1 MRYKLELYT
10 YIMYNIKSTLME
22 SLYGVQKLIKKGE
35 REMNEKNEFKP
46 YIPADR
52 VMPELTVTSIV
63 MGMLLAVIFGAANA
77 YLGLRVGMTVSASIP
92 AAVISMG
99 VIRVIMKR
107 NSILESNMVQTIGS
121 AGESLAAGAIFTMPA
136 LFLWAEEGLCDMPSL
151 VEITL
156 IALCGGV
163 LGVLFMVP
171 LRNAL
176 IVKEHETLLYPE
188 GTACADVLLAGE
200 EGGANASTVFSGMGL
215 AAAFKFVVD
224 GLKVLPSDVAFAFK
238 SFKGEIGMEVYPAL
252 LGVGYIVGPQIASY
266 MFVGSL
272 IGWMVIIPLIC
283 LFGPDTWL
291 YPADVGK
298 TIADLYAAGG
308 AAKIWSTYVKY
319 IGAGAIATG
328 GIISLIKSLP
338 LIVTTF
344 RDSIKSM
351 KGGKNTN
358 TARTAQD
365 LPMQMILF
373 GIVAMILI
381 IWVVPA
387 IPVTLLG
394 AAIIVVF
401 GFFFATVSSRMVGL
415 VGSSNNPVSGM
426 AIATLLIATMSIK
439 ASGNTGIDG
448 MTAAIAIGSVICIV
462 AAIAGDTSQDLK
474 TGYLL
479 GATPKKQQIGEL
491 LGVVVSGLAIGGVLY
506 LLNAAWGYGGAEVPA
521 PQATLMKMIVE
532 GIMGGNLP
540 WNLVF
545 IGVFLA
551 IALEILRV
559 PVMPF
564 AIGLYLPIYLNASI
578 MIGGVVR
585 MFMDRR
591 KNVDEETKTKQTT
604 DGTLYCAGMI
614 AGEGLVGILLAIFA
628 VFGINVSIGE
638 SVNFGNI
645 GGVVLM
651 VIMIL
656 CLLKFSLWKKSKEK

>member
-1 MRYKLELYT
+1 
-10 YIMYNIKSTLME
+10 
-22 SLYGVQKLIKKGE
+22 
-35 REMNEKNEFKP
+35 MNENTEFKP
-46 YIPADR
+46 YIPAEK
-52 VMPELTVTSIV
+52 VTPELTVTSVI
-63 MGMLLAVIFGAANA
+63 MGCILAVIFGAANA

-99 VIRVIMKR
+99 VIRVILRR

-136 LFLWAEEGLCDMPSL
+136 LFLWAEEGLSDKPGI

-156 IALCGGV
+156 IALCGGI

-176 IVKEHETLLYPE
+176 IVKEHATLLYPE

-215 AAAFKFVVD
+215 AAIFKFVVD
-224 GLKVLPSDVAFAFK
+224 GLKLLPADVAAAFK

-252 LGVGYIVGPQIASY
+252 LGVGYIVGPKIASY

-272 IGWMVIIPLIC
+272 MGWMVIIPMIC
-283 LFGPDTWL
+283 LFGPDTWM
-291 YPADVGK
+291 YPAAEGT
-298 TIADLYAAGG
+298 TIAQLYANGG
-308 AAKIWSTYVKY
+308 AAAIWSTYVKY

-344 RDSIKSM
+344 RDSMKSM
-351 KGGKNTN
+351 KGSKNTS
-358 TARTAQD
+358 TERTAQD
-365 LPMQMILF
+365 LPMQFILL
-373 GIVAMILI
+373 GVIAMVFI
-381 IWVVPA
+381 IWIVPA

-394 AAIIVVF
+394 AVIIVVF

-426 AIATLLIATMSIK
+426 AIATLLIATFAIK
-439 ASGNTGIDG
+439 SSGKTGIDG
-448 MTAAIAIGSVICIV
+448 MTAAIAVGSVICII

-479 GATPKKQQIGEL
+479 GATPKKQQMGEM

-506 LLNAAWGYGGAEVPA
+506 LLDAAWGYGTAEIPA
-521 PQATLMKMIVE
+521 PQAQLMKMIVE

-540 WNLVF
+540 WGLVF

-551 IALEILRV
+551 ICLEILRI

-564 AIGLYLPIYLNASI
+564 AIGLYLPIYLNATI

-585 MFMDRR
+585 GLLDRR
-591 KNVDEETKTKQTT
+591 KGVDEKTKTAQST

-614 AGEGLVGILLAIFA
+614 AGEGLVGILLAVFA
-628 VFGINVSIGE
+628 VFGISLDMSGI
-638 SVNFGNI
+638 VNFGNI

-651 VIMIL
+651 IIMIL
-656 CLLKFSLWKKSKEK
+656 SLLKFSIWRKKKA

>member
-1 MRYKLELYT
+1 
-10 YIMYNIKSTLME
+10 
-22 SLYGVQKLIKKGE
+22 
-35 REMNEKNEFKP
+35 MNKNTEFKP
-46 YIPADR
+46 YIPAEKIT
-52 VMPELTVTSIV
+52 PELTVTSVI
-63 MGMLLAVIFGAANA
+63 MGCILAVIFGAANA

-99 VIRVIMKR
+99 VIRVILRR

-136 LFLWAEEGLCDMPSL
+136 LFLWAEEGLSDKPGI

-156 IALCGGV
+156 IALCGGI

-176 IVKEHETLLYPE
+176 IVKEHATLLYPE

-215 AAAFKFVVD
+215 AAVFKFVVD
-224 GLKVLPSDVAFAFK
+224 GLKLLPADVSAAFK

-252 LGVGYIVGPQIASY
+252 LGVGYIVGPKIASY
-266 MFVGSL
+266 MFTGSL

-283 LFGPDTWL
+283 LFGPDTWM
-291 YPADVGK
+291 YPAAEGT
-298 TIADLYAAGG
+298 TIAQLYANGG
-308 AAKIWSTYVKY
+308 ASAIWSTYVKY

-344 RDSIKSM
+344 RDSMKSM
-351 KGGKNTN
+351 KGSKNTS
-358 TARTAQD
+358 TERTAQD
-365 LPMQMILF
+365 LPMQFILL
-373 GIVAMILI
+373 GVIAMVFI
-381 IWVVPA
+381 IWIVPA

-394 AAIIVVF
+394 AVIIVVF

-426 AIATLLIATMSIK
+426 AIATLLIATFAIK
-439 ASGNTGIDG
+439 SSGKTGIDG
-448 MTAAIAIGSVICIV
+448 MTAAIAVGSVICII

-479 GATPKKQQIGEL
+479 GATPKKQQMGEM

-506 LLNAAWGYGGAEVPA
+506 LLNAAWGYGTAEIPA
-521 PQATLMKMIVE
+521 PQAQLMKMIVE

-540 WNLVF
+540 WGLVF

-551 IALEILRV
+551 ICLEILRI

-564 AIGLYLPIYLNASI
+564 AIGLYLPIYLNATI
-578 MIGGVVR
+578 MIGGIVR
-585 MFMDRR
+585 GLLDRR
-591 KNVDEETKTKQTT
+591 KGVDEKTKTAQAT

-628 VFGINVSIGE
+628 VVGISLDMSGV
-638 SVNFGNI
+638 VNLGNI

-651 VIMIL
+651 IIMIL
-656 CLLKFSLWKKSKEK
+656 SLLKFSIWRKKKA

>member
-1 MRYKLELYT
+1 
-10 YIMYNIKSTLME
+10 
-22 SLYGVQKLIKKGE
+22 
-35 REMNEKNEFKP
+35 MNEKNEFKP

-238 SFKGEIGMEVYPAL
+238 SFKGEVGMEVYPAL

-338 LIVTTF
+338 LIITTF

-479 GATPKKQQIGEL
+479 GATPKKQQMGEII
-491 LGVVVSGLAIGGVLY
+491 GVVVSGLAIGGVLY

>member
-1 MRYKLELYT
+1 
-10 YIMYNIKSTLME
+10 
-22 SLYGVQKLIKKGE
+22 
-35 REMNEKNEFKP
+35 MNKNTEFKP
-46 YIPADR
+46 YIPAEKIT
-52 VMPELTVTSIV
+52 PELTVTSVI
-63 MGMLLAVIFGAANA
+63 MGCILAVIFGAANA

-99 VIRVIMKR
+99 VIRVILRR

-136 LFLWAEEGLCDMPSL
+136 LFLWAEEGLTSKPGI

-156 IALCGGV
+156 IALCGGI

-176 IVKEHETLLYPE
+176 IVKEHATLLYPE

-215 AAAFKFVVD
+215 AAIFKFVVD
-224 GLKVLPSDVAFAFK
+224 GLKLLPADVSAAFK

-252 LGVGYIVGPQIASY
+252 LGVGYIVGPKIASY
-266 MFVGSL
+266 MFTGSL

-283 LFGPDTWL
+283 LFGPDTWM
-291 YPADVGK
+291 YPAAEGT
-298 TIADLYAAGG
+298 TIAQLYANGG
-308 AAKIWSTYVKY
+308 AAAIWSTYVKY

-344 RDSIKSM
+344 RDSMKSM
-351 KGGKNTN
+351 KGSKNTS
-358 TARTAQD
+358 TERTAQD
-365 LPMQMILF
+365 LPMQFILL
-373 GIVAMILI
+373 GVVAMVFI

-394 AAIIVVF
+394 AVIIVVF

-426 AIATLLIATMSIK
+426 AIATLLIATFAIK
-439 ASGNTGIDG
+439 SSGKTGIDG
-448 MTAAIAIGSVICIV
+448 MTAAIAVGSVICII

-479 GATPKKQQIGEL
+479 GATPKKQQMGEM

-506 LLNAAWGYGGAEVPA
+506 LLDAAWGYGTAEIPA
-521 PQATLMKMIVE
+521 PQAQLMKMIVE

-540 WNLVF
+540 WGLVF
-545 IGVFLA
+545 VGVFLA
-551 IALEILRV
+551 ICLEILRI

-564 AIGLYLPIYLNASI
+564 AIGLYLPIYLNATI
-578 MIGGVVR
+578 MIGGIVR
-585 MFMDRR
+585 GLLDRR
-591 KNVDEETKTKQTT
+591 KGVDEKTKTAQAT

-614 AGEGLVGILLAIFA
+614 AGEGLVGILLAVFA
-628 VFGINVSIGE
+628 VVGISLDMSGVVSL
-638 SVNFGNI
+638 GNI

-651 VIMIL
+651 IIMIL
-656 CLLKFSLWKKSKEK
+656 SLLKFSIWRKKKA

>member
-1 MRYKLELYT
+1 
-10 YIMYNIKSTLME
+10 
-22 SLYGVQKLIKKGE
+22 
-35 REMNEKNEFKP
+35 MNEKNEFKP
-46 YIPADR
+46 YIPSDR

-238 SFKGEIGMEVYPAL
+238 SFKGEVGMEVYPAL

-266 MFVGSL
+266 MFVGSV

-291 YPADVGK
+291 YPADVGT

-338 LIVTTF
+338 LIITTF

-439 ASGNTGIDG
+439 ASGKTGIDG

-479 GATPKKQQIGEL
+479 GATPKKQQMGEII
-491 LGVVVSGLAIGGVLY
+491 GVVVSGLAIGGVLY

>member
-1 MRYKLELYT
+1 
-10 YIMYNIKSTLME
+10 
-22 SLYGVQKLIKKGE
+22 
-35 REMNEKNEFKP
+35 MNKNTEFKP
-46 YIPADR
+46 YIPAEK
-52 VMPELTVTSIV
+52 VTPELTVTSVI
-63 MGMLLAVIFGAANA
+63 MGCILAVIFGAANA

-99 VIRVIMKR
+99 VIRVLLRR

-136 LFLWAEEGLCDMPSL
+136 LFLWAEEGLTSKPGI

-156 IALCGGV
+156 IALCGGI

-176 IVKEHETLLYPE
+176 IVKEHATLLYPE

-215 AAAFKFVVD
+215 AAVFKFVVD
-224 GLKVLPSDVAFAFK
+224 GLKLLPADVSAAFK

-252 LGVGYIVGPQIASY
+252 LGVGYIVGPKIASY
-266 MFVGSL
+266 MFTGSL

-283 LFGPDTWL
+283 LFGPDTWM
-291 YPADVGK
+291 YPAAEGT
-298 TIADLYAAGG
+298 TIAQLYANGG
-308 AAKIWSTYVKY
+308 ASAIWSTYVKY

-344 RDSIKSM
+344 RDSMKSM
-351 KGGKNTN
+351 KGSKNTS
-358 TARTAQD
+358 TERTAQD
-365 LPMQMILF
+365 LPMQFILL
-373 GIVAMILI
+373 GVIAMVFI
-381 IWVVPA
+381 IWIVPA

-394 AAIIVVF
+394 ACIIVVF

-426 AIATLLIATMSIK
+426 AIATLLIATFAIK
-439 ASGNTGIDG
+439 SSGKTGIDG
-448 MTAAIAIGSVICIV
+448 MTAAIAVGSVICII

-479 GATPKKQQIGEL
+479 GATPKKQQMGEM

-506 LLNAAWGYGGAEVPA
+506 LLDAAWGYGTAEIPA
-521 PQATLMKMIVE
+521 PQAQLMKMIVE

-540 WNLVF
+540 WGLVF
-545 IGVFLA
+545 VGVFLA
-551 IALEILRV
+551 ICLEILRI

-564 AIGLYLPIYLNASI
+564 AIGLYLPIYLNATI
-578 MIGGVVR
+578 MIGGIVR
-585 MFMDRR
+585 GLLDSR
-591 KNVDEETKTKQTT
+591 KGVDEKTKTAQST

-628 VFGINVSIGE
+628 VVGISLDMSGV
-638 SVNFGNI
+638 VNLGNI

-651 VIMIL
+651 IIMIL
-656 CLLKFSLWKKSKEK
+656 SLLKFSIWRKKKA

>member
-1 MRYKLELYT
+1 
-10 YIMYNIKSTLME
+10 
-22 SLYGVQKLIKKGE
+22 
-35 REMNEKNEFKP
+35 MNKNTEFKP
-46 YIPADR
+46 YIPAEKIT
-52 VMPELTVTSIV
+52 PELTVTSVI
-63 MGMLLAVIFGAANA
+63 MGCILAVIFGAANA

-99 VIRVIMKR
+99 VIRVILRR

-136 LFLWAEEGLCDMPSL
+136 LFLWAEEGLTSKPGI

-156 IALCGGV
+156 IALCGGI

-176 IVKEHETLLYPE
+176 IVKEHATLLYPE

-215 AAAFKFVVD
+215 AAVFKFVVD
-224 GLKVLPSDVAFAFK
+224 GLKLLPADVSAAFK

-252 LGVGYIVGPQIASY
+252 LGVGYLVGPKIASY
-266 MFVGSL
+266 MFTGSL

-283 LFGPDTWL
+283 LFGPDTWM
-291 YPADVGK
+291 YPAAEGT
-298 TIADLYAAGG
+298 TIAQLYANGG
-308 AAKIWSTYVKY
+308 ASAIWSTYVKY

-344 RDSIKSM
+344 RDSMKSM
-351 KGGKNTN
+351 KGSKNTS
-358 TARTAQD
+358 TERTAQD
-365 LPMQMILF
+365 LPMQFILL
-373 GIVAMILI
+373 GVIAMVFI
-381 IWVVPA
+381 IWIVPA

-394 AAIIVVF
+394 ACIIVVF

-426 AIATLLIATMSIK
+426 AIATLLIATFAIK
-439 ASGNTGIDG
+439 SSGKTGIDG
-448 MTAAIAIGSVICIV
+448 MTAAIAVGSVICII

-479 GATPKKQQIGEL
+479 GATPKKQQMGEM

-506 LLNAAWGYGGAEVPA
+506 LLDAAWGYGTAEIPA
-521 PQATLMKMIVE
+521 PQAQLMKMIVE

-540 WNLVF
+540 WGLVF
-545 IGVFLA
+545 VGVFLA
-551 IALEILRV
+551 ICLEILRI

-564 AIGLYLPIYLNASI
+564 AIGLYLPIYLNATI
-578 MIGGVVR
+578 MIGGIVR
-585 MFMDRR
+585 GLLDSR
-591 KNVDEETKTKQTT
+591 KGVDEKTKTAQAT

-628 VFGINVSIGE
+628 VVGISLDMSGV
-638 SVNFGNI
+638 VNLGNI

-651 VIMIL
+651 IIMIL
-656 CLLKFSLWKKSKEK
+656 SLLKFSIWRKKKA

>member
-1 MRYKLELYT
+1 
-10 YIMYNIKSTLME
+10 
-22 SLYGVQKLIKKGE
+22 
-35 REMNEKNEFKP
+35 MNDNKEFKP
-46 YIPADR
+46 YIPAQKIP
-52 VMPELTVTSIV
+52 PEFTVTSII
-63 MGMLLAVIFGAANA
+63 MGIILAVVFGAANA

-99 VIRVIMKR
+99 VIRVIMKK
-107 NSILESNMVQTIGS
+107 NSILESNIVQTIGS

-176 IVKEHETLLYPE
+176 IVKEHATLLYPE
-188 GTACADVLLAGE
+188 GTACAEVLLAGE
-200 EGGANASTVFSGMGL
+200 EGGSNAATVFTGMGL

-224 GLKVLPSDVAFAFK
+224 GLKVIPADVTMAIK

-252 LGVGYIVGPQIASY
+252 VGVGYIVGPRIASF
-266 MFVGSL
+266 MFVGS
-272 IGWMVIIPLIC
+272 IVGWLVIIPLIC
-283 LFGPDTWL
+283 LFGPDMVM
-291 YPADVGK
+291 YPGTD
-298 TIADLYAAGG
+298 TIANMYAAGG
-308 AAKIWSTYVKY
+308 ASAIWSNYVKY

-338 LIVTTF
+338 LIVSTF
-344 RDSIKSM
+344 RDSMKSM
-351 KGGKNTN
+351 KGGKNTS
-358 TARTAQD
+358 TERTAQD
-365 LPMQMILF
+365 LPMNLILL
-373 GIVAMILI
+373 GIVIMVFV

-387 IPVTLLG
+387 IPVNLLG
-394 AAIIVVF
+394 AAIIVIF

-415 VGSSNNPVSGM
+415 IGSSNNPVSGM
-426 AIATLLIATMSIK
+426 AIATLLIATFAIK
-439 ASGNTGIDG
+439 ASGDTGISG

-479 GATPKKQQIGEL
+479 GATPKKQQIAEL
-491 LGVVVSGLAIGGVLY
+491 IGVVAAAFAIGGVLY
-506 LLNAAWGYGGAEVPA
+506 LLNAAWGFGGAEVPA

-532 GIMGGNLP
+532 GIMGGELP

-551 IALEILRV
+551 LGLEILRI

-564 AIGLYLPIYLNASI
+564 AIGLYLPIYLNATI

-585 MFMDRR
+585 MFMDGR
-591 KNVDEETKTKQTT
+591 KKVDAKVKERQTT
-604 DGTLYCAGMI
+604 DGTLFCAGMI
-614 AGEGLVGILLAIFA
+614 AGEGLIGILLAILT
-628 VFGINVSIGE
+628 VVG
-638 SVNFGNI
+638 VNLSLGDKFFFGNI

-651 VIMIL
+651 ALIVL
-656 CLLKFSLWKKSKEK
+656 SLLKFSLWKKNKD

>member
-1 MRYKLELYT
+1 LQNNAEFAILYYVT
-10 YIMYNIKSTLME
+10 N
-22 SLYGVQKLIKKGE
+22 LIDKG
-35 REMNEKNEFKP
+35 RGNMNKNTEFKP
-46 YIPADR
+46 YIPAEK
-52 VMPELTVTSIV
+52 VTPELTVTSVI
-63 MGMLLAVIFGAANA
+63 MGCILAVIFGAANA

-99 VIRVIMKR
+99 VIRVILRR

-136 LFLWAEEGLCDMPSL
+136 LFLWAEEGLSDKPGI

-156 IALCGGV
+156 IALCGGI

-176 IVKEHETLLYPE
+176 IVKEHATLLYPE

-215 AAAFKFVVD
+215 AAIFKFVVD
-224 GLKVLPSDVAFAFK
+224 GLKLLPADVSAAFK

-252 LGVGYIVGPQIASY
+252 LGVGYIVGPKIASY
-266 MFVGSL
+266 MFTGSL

-283 LFGPDTWL
+283 LFGPDTWM
-291 YPADVGK
+291 YPAAEGT
-298 TIADLYAAGG
+298 TIAQLYANGG
-308 AAKIWSTYVKY
+308 AAAIWSTYVKY

-344 RDSIKSM
+344 RDSMKSM
-351 KGGKNTN
+351 KGSKNTS
-358 TARTAQD
+358 TERTAQD
-365 LPMQMILF
+365 LPMQFILL
-373 GIVAMILI
+373 GIVAMVFI
-381 IWVVPA
+381 IWIVPA

-394 AAIIVVF
+394 AFIIVVF

-426 AIATLLIATMSIK
+426 AIATLLIATFAIK
-439 ASGNTGIDG
+439 SSGKTGIDG
-448 MTAAIAIGSVICIV
+448 MTAAIAVGSVICII

-479 GATPKKQQIGEL
+479 GATPKKQQMGEM

-506 LLNAAWGYGGAEVPA
+506 LLNAAWGYGTAEIPA
-521 PQATLMKMIVE
+521 PQAQLMKMIVE

-540 WNLVF
+540 WGLVF
-545 IGVFLA
+545 VGVFLA
-551 IALEILRV
+551 ICLEILRI

-564 AIGLYLPIYLNASI
+564 AIGLYLPIYLNATI
-578 MIGGVVR
+578 MIGGIVR
-585 MFMDRR
+585 GLLDRR
-591 KNVDEETKTKQTT
+591 KGVDEKTKTAQAT

-628 VFGINVSIGE
+628 VVGISLDMSGVVSL
-638 SVNFGNI
+638 GNI

-651 VIMIL
+651 IIMIL
-656 CLLKFSLWKKSKEK
+656 SLLKFSIWRKKKA

>member
-1 MRYKLELYT
+1 
-10 YIMYNIKSTLME
+10 
-22 SLYGVQKLIKKGE
+22 
-35 REMNEKNEFKP
+35 MNENTEFKP
-46 YIPADR
+46 YIPAEK
-52 VMPELTVTSIV
+52 VTPELTVTSVI
-63 MGMLLAVIFGAANA
+63 MGCILAVIFGAANA

-99 VIRVIMKR
+99 VIRVLLRR

-136 LFLWAEEGLCDMPSL
+136 LFLWAEEGLSDKPGI

-156 IALCGGV
+156 IALCGGI

-176 IVKEHETLLYPE
+176 IVKEHATLLYPE

-215 AAAFKFVVD
+215 AAIFKFVVD
-224 GLKVLPSDVAFAFK
+224 GLKLLPADVAAAFK

-252 LGVGYIVGPQIASY
+252 LGVGYIVGPKIASY

-272 IGWMVIIPLIC
+272 MGWMVIIPMIC
-283 LFGPDTWL
+283 LFGPDTWM
-291 YPADVGK
+291 YPAAEGT
-298 TIADLYAAGG
+298 TIAQLYANGG
-308 AAKIWSTYVKY
+308 AAAIWSTYVKY

-344 RDSIKSM
+344 RDSMKSM
-351 KGGKNTN
+351 KGSKNTS
-358 TARTAQD
+358 TERTAQD
-365 LPMQMILF
+365 LPMQFILL
-373 GIVAMILI
+373 GVVAMVFI

-394 AAIIVVF
+394 AVIIVVF

-426 AIATLLIATMSIK
+426 AIATLLIATFAIK
-439 ASGNTGIDG
+439 SSGKTGIDG
-448 MTAAIAIGSVICIV
+448 MTAAIAVGSVICII

-479 GATPKKQQIGEL
+479 GATPKKQQMGEM

-506 LLNAAWGYGGAEVPA
+506 LLDAAWGYGTAEIPA
-521 PQATLMKMIVE
+521 PQAQLMKMIVE

-540 WNLVF
+540 WGLVF

-551 IALEILRV
+551 ICLEILRI

-564 AIGLYLPIYLNASI
+564 AIGLYLPIYLNATI

-585 MFMDRR
+585 GLLDRR
-591 KNVDEETKTKQTT
+591 KGVDEKTKTAQST

-614 AGEGLVGILLAIFA
+614 AGEGLVGILLAVFA
-628 VFGINVSIGE
+628 VFGISLDMSGI
-638 SVNFGNI
+638 VNFGNI

-651 VIMIL
+651 IIMIL
-656 CLLKFSLWKKSKEK
+656 SLLKFSIWRKKKA

>member
-1 MRYKLELYT
+1 
-10 YIMYNIKSTLME
+10 
-22 SLYGVQKLIKKGE
+22 
-35 REMNEKNEFKP
+35 MNEKNEFKP

-266 MFVGSL
+266 MFVGSI

-328 GIISLIKSLP
+328 GMISLIKSLP
-338 LIVTTF
+338 LIITTF

-439 ASGNTGIDG
+439 ASGKTGIDG

-479 GATPKKQQIGEL
+479 GATPKKQQMGEIIG
-491 LGVVVSGLAIGGVLY
+491 VIVSGLAIGGVLY

>member
-1 MRYKLELYT
+1 
-10 YIMYNIKSTLME
+10 
-22 SLYGVQKLIKKGE
+22 
-35 REMNEKNEFKP
+35 MNKNTEFKP
-46 YIPADR
+46 YIPAEKIT
-52 VMPELTVTSIV
+52 PELTVTSVI
-63 MGMLLAVIFGAANA
+63 MGCILAVIFGAANA

-99 VIRVIMKR
+99 VIRVILRR

-136 LFLWAEEGLCDMPSL
+136 LFLWAEEGLTSKPGI

-156 IALCGGV
+156 IALCGGI

-176 IVKEHETLLYPE
+176 IVKEHATLLYPE

-215 AAAFKFVVD
+215 AAIFKFVVD
-224 GLKVLPSDVAFAFK
+224 GLKLLPADVSAAFK

-252 LGVGYIVGPQIASY
+252 LGVGYIVGPKIASY
-266 MFVGSL
+266 MFTGSL

-283 LFGPDTWL
+283 LFGPDTWM
-291 YPADVGK
+291 YPAAEGT
-298 TIADLYAAGG
+298 TIAQLYANGG
-308 AAKIWSTYVKY
+308 ASAIWSTYVKY

-344 RDSIKSM
+344 RDSMKSM
-351 KGGKNTN
+351 KGSKNTS
-358 TARTAQD
+358 TERTAQD
-365 LPMQMILF
+365 LPMQFILL
-373 GIVAMILI
+373 GVIAMVFI

-394 AAIIVVF
+394 AFIIVVF

-426 AIATLLIATMSIK
+426 AIATLLIATFAIK
-439 ASGNTGIDG
+439 SSGKTGIDG
-448 MTAAIAIGSVICIV
+448 MTAAIAVGSVICII

-479 GATPKKQQIGEL
+479 GATPKKQQMGEM

-506 LLNAAWGYGGAEVPA
+506 LLDAAWGYGTAEIPA
-521 PQATLMKMIVE
+521 PQAQLMKMIVE

-540 WNLVF
+540 WGLVF
-545 IGVFLA
+545 VGVFLA
-551 IALEILRV
+551 ICLEILRI

-564 AIGLYLPIYLNASI
+564 AIGLYLPIYLNATI
-578 MIGGVVR
+578 MIGGIVR
-585 MFMDRR
+585 GLLDRR
-591 KNVDEETKTKQTT
+591 KGVDEKTKTAQAT

-628 VFGINVSIGE
+628 VVGISLDMSGV
-638 SVNFGNI
+638 VNLGNI

-651 VIMIL
+651 IIMIL
-656 CLLKFSLWKKSKEK
+656 SLLKFSIWRKKKA

>member
-1 MRYKLELYT
+1 
-10 YIMYNIKSTLME
+10 
-22 SLYGVQKLIKKGE
+22 
-35 REMNEKNEFKP
+35 MNEKNEFKP

-238 SFKGEIGMEVYPAL
+238 SFKGEVGMEVYPAL

-266 MFVGSL
+266 MFVGSV

-338 LIVTTF
+338 LIITTF

-439 ASGNTGIDG
+439 ASGKTGIDG

-479 GATPKKQQIGEL
+479 GATPKKQQMGEII
-491 LGVVVSGLAIGGVLY
+491 GVVVSGLAIGGVLY

-628 VFGINVSIGE
+628 VFGIDVSIGE

>member
-1 MRYKLELYT
+1 
-10 YIMYNIKSTLME
+10 
-22 SLYGVQKLIKKGE
+22 
-35 REMNEKNEFKP
+35 MNEKNEFKP

-99 VIRVIMKR
+99 VIRQIMKR

-215 AAAFKFVVD
+215 AAVFKFVVD

-266 MFVGSL
+266 MFVGSV

-291 YPADVGK
+291 YPADVGT
-298 TIADLYAAGG
+298 TIADLYVAGG

-328 GIISLIKSLP
+328 GIISLIKYLP
-338 LIVTTF
+338 LIITTF
-344 RDSIKSM
+344 RHSIKSM

-439 ASGNTGIDG
+439 ASGKTGIDG

-479 GATPKKQQIGEL
+479 GATPKKQQMGEIIG
-491 LGVVVSGLAIGGVLY
+491 VIVSGLAIGGVLY

>member
-1 MRYKLELYT
+1 
-10 YIMYNIKSTLME
+10 
-22 SLYGVQKLIKKGE
+22 
-35 REMNEKNEFKP
+35 MNEKNEFKP

-215 AAAFKFVVD
+215 AAVFKFVVD

-266 MFVGSL
+266 MFVGSV

-291 YPADVGK
+291 YPADVGT

-338 LIVTTF
+338 LIITTF

-365 LPMQMILF
+365 LPMQIILF

-439 ASGNTGIDG
+439 ASGKTGIDG

-479 GATPKKQQIGEL
+479 GATPKKQQMGEIIG
-491 LGVVVSGLAIGGVLY
+491 VIVSGLAIGGVLY

-521 PQATLMKMIVE
+521 PQGTLMKMIVE

>member
-1 MRYKLELYT
+1 
-10 YIMYNIKSTLME
+10 
-22 SLYGVQKLIKKGE
+22 
-35 REMNEKNEFKP
+35 MNENKEFKP
-46 YIPADR
+46 YIPAEK
-52 VMPELTVTSIV
+52 VTAEMTVTSVLMGVILAIV
-63 MGMLLAVIFGAANA
+63 FGAANA

-99 VIRVIMKR
+99 VIRVIMKK
-107 NSILESNMVQTIGS
+107 NSILESNLVQTIGS

-136 LFLWAEEGLCDMPSL
+136 LFLWAEEGLCDKPSL

-176 IVKEHETLLYPE
+176 IVKEHATLLYPE

-215 AAAFKFVVD
+215 AAVFKFVVD
-224 GLKVLPSDVAFAFK
+224 GLKVIPADVSAAFT
-238 SFKGEIGMEVYPAL
+238 SLKGEIGMEVYPAL
-252 LGVGYIVGPQIASY
+252 LGVGYIVGPKIASY

-272 IGWMVIIPLIC
+272 MGWMVIIPMIC
-283 LFGPDTWL
+283 LFGPDTWM
-291 YPADVGK
+291 YPAAEGT
-298 TIADLYAAGG
+298 TIAQLYANGG
-308 AAKIWSTYVKY
+308 AAAIWSTYVKY

-344 RDSIKSM
+344 RDSMKSM
-351 KGGKNTN
+351 KGSKSTS

-365 LPMQMILF
+365 LPMQFILLGVF
-373 GIVAMILI
+373 AMVFI
-381 IWVVPA
+381 IWIVPA

-394 AAIIVVF
+394 AFIIVIF

-426 AIATLLIATMSIK
+426 AIATLLIATFAIK
-439 ASGNTGIDG
+439 SSGKTGIDG
-448 MTAAIAIGSVICIV
+448 MTAAIAVGSVICII

-479 GATPKKQQIGEL
+479 GATPKKQQMGEM

-506 LLNAAWGYGGAEVPA
+506 LLNAAWGYGTAEIPA
-521 PQATLMKMIVE
+521 PQAQLMKMIVE

-540 WNLVF
+540 WGLVF

-551 IALEILRV
+551 ICLEILRI

-564 AIGLYLPIYLNASI
+564 AIGLYLPIYLNATI

-585 MFMDRR
+585 GLLDRR
-591 KNVDEETKTKQTT
+591 KGVDEKTKTAQST

-614 AGEGLVGILLAIFA
+614 AGEGLVGILLAVFA
-628 VFGINVSIGE
+628 VFGISLDMSGI
-638 SVNFGNI
+638 VNFGNI

-651 VIMIL
+651 IIMIL
-656 CLLKFSLWKKSKEK
+656 SLLKFSIWRKKKA